1 MAIDK
6 RKISLGININ
16 PDGSAEKQLDDL
28 VKKLSSNKNIKLNI
42 GDDFLNKLKS
52 EFNELSNK
60 KITIFSNENTS
71 EVQKFTNSMNQLLTI
86 TNNFNAKTGKT
97 NTTISFNDNIKKN
110 QDEINKLNIEIDKTK
125 SKIEELN
132 NKSFAKNLNNEIKE
146 ISINAKDSNKS
157 IDLINKTIDK
167 LNAQKINMQNKFGSD
182 LDVTQIDNMI
192 NKTKMLYGLDFNQ
205 TSNEINKINRA
216 FNIFKTNISDISG
229 MNKLNS
235 EISKTESKIESLNN
249 KSFAKNLNNE
259 VKNITKEA
267 KDFNKSIDLI
277 NKTIDKLNAQK
288 INMQN
293 KFGSNFDTSAIDNMI
308 NKAKSLYGLNFEQ
321 TSSGINKINS
331 AFNLFKATAG
341 DTKGIFESLNNSLRN
356 VGIYFTL
363 SEAVRLLTNQ
373 FKEAS
378 EYIKIVDKSM
388 TNMQMITGKS
398 KDEISTLANSYS
410 DMAEQLHT
418 TNKEML
424 SGMEE
429 VTRAGYDSETGKKMM
444 ESAVMGAKISGQDTE
459 TVTQQLIAIKN
470 AFNMSGDEIQRVVD
484 IISRLDNVSATS
496 FAEISEAIKRT
507 AYSAQQA
514 GTPFEKLSAYITTI
528 SEKTRKPAEEVGNSL
543 RTIYARYSNIKLGN
557 LDDEGK
563 SINDTEKAMARVGIA
578 IRDGQNKFRDFDA
591 VLTEFMQ
598 KFKAGQIS
606 QVDYLSSIQ
615 ALAGTR

>member
-1 MAIDK
+1 MSDTVDRIN
-6 RKISLGININ
+6 LGININ

-28 VKKLSSNKNIKLNI
+28 VKKLSGNKNIKLNI
-42 GDDFLNKLKS
+42 SDDFLNKLKS

-97 NTTISFNDNIKKN
+97 NTTISFDDNIKKN
-110 QDEINKLNIEIDKTK
+110 ENEINKLNIEIDKTK
-125 SKIEELN
+125 
-132 NKSFAKNLNNEIKE
+132 
-146 ISINAKDSNKS
+146 
-157 IDLINKTIDK
+157 
-167 LNAQKINMQNKFGSD
+167 
-182 LDVTQIDNMI
+182 
-192 NKTKMLYGLDFNQ
+192 
-205 TSNEINKINRA
+205 
-216 FNIFKTNISDISG
+216 
-229 MNKLNS
+229 
-235 EISKTESKIESLNN
+235 SKIESLNN

-341 DTKGIFESLNNSLRN
+341 DTNGIFNSLNNSLRN

-378 EYIKIVDKSM
+378 EYIKLVDKSM

-578 IRDGQNKFRDFDA
+578 IRDGQNKFRDFDS

-606 QVDYLSSIQ
+606 QVDYLQAIQ